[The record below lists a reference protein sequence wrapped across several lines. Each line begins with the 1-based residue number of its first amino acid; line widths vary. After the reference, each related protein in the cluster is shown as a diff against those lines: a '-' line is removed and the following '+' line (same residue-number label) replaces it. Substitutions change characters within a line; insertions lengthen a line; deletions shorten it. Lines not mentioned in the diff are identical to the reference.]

1 MLVNQELVS
10 ETDSSS
16 TPARFVLEERLG
28 RMPALEMEDHLWSVR
43 PSLVD
48 GLWWVWLPGA
58 LDVPLNYQESTPEFH
73 ISQVGS
79 ITNEMYHFY
88 VTIFVCMYRS
98 IYDE

>member
-28 RMPALEMEDHLWSVR
+28 RMLALEMEDHLWSVR

-48 GLWWVWLPGA
+48 GLWWVSCLGV
-58 LDVPLNYQESTPEFH
+58 LDVPQISLESMSRCP
-73 ISQVGS
+73 
-79 ITNEMYHFY
+79 
-88 VTIFVCMYRS
+88 TI
-98 IYDE
+98 ETG

>member
-28 RMPALEMEDHLWSVR
+28 RMLALEMEDHLWSVR

-48 GLWWVWLPGA
+48 GLWWVSCLGKDA
-58 LDVPLNYQESTPEFH
+58 CTGDGGSPLVCQAQSGRWTV
-73 ISQVGS
+73 VG
-79 ITNEMYHFY
+79 
-88 VTIFVCMYRS
+88 
-98 IYDE
+98 